1 MRAADHIL
9 LLVAVVVC
17 AKQKS
22 MFHFL
27 NCYHPVLLVVDSVAA
42 AQTQPHSCADAH
54 IDNRNR
60 VLQMRTALDE
70 SG

>member
-1 MRAADHIL
+1 MRTTGL
-9 LLVAVVVC
+9 VLPLVAVVVR

-22 MFHFL
+22 MFHFPTG
-27 NCYHPVLLVVDSVAA
+27 YHPVLLTVDIVAA
-42 AQTQPHSCADAH
+42 SLIQPHSCIDTH

-60 VLQMRTALDE
+60 VLQMRTVLDE